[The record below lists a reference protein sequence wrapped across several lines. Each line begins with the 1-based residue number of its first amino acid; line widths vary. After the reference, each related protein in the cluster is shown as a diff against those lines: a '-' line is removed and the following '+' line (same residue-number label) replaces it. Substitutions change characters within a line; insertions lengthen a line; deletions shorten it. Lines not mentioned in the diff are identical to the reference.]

1 MTLLTG
7 AVAAFALYQGA
18 RAAVAFRGARTRD
31 DVDVANLRA
40 LSAIAFAT
48 LDSGEVTR
56 YVGVALFAVWLVAYV
71 RRRVLVSGIARRR
84 STLAVSSATISSTEP
99 SITA

>member
-7 AVAAFALYQGA
+7 AVAACALYQGA
-18 RAAVAFRGARTRD
+18 RAVFAFRTARTKD

-40 LSAIAFAT
+40 LSAVAFAA
-48 LDSGEVTR
+48 LDGGDVIR
-56 YVGVALFAVWLVAYV
+56 YVGVALFAVWALAY
-71 RRRVLVSGIARRR
+71 ARRR
-84 STLAVSSATISSTEP
+84 LLIGSDPQRRADSVSSATISSTEP

>member
-1 MTLLTG
+1 MTPLTA
-7 AVAAFALYQGA
+7 AVAACALYQGA
-18 RAAVAFRGARTRD
+18 RAVFAFRGARTKD

-56 YVGVALFAVWLVAYV
+56 YVGVALFAVWLVAY
-71 RRRVLVSGIARRR
+71 ARRR
-84 STLAVSSATISSTEP
+84 LTAGIDRQRRSDSVSSATISSTEP